1 MVLPSNDSLHE
12 DLILEELEVFQVS
25 SASLPLRFHHFL
37 LCEIKERW
45 RRGGAG
51 GVQEL
56 SGVRSNSQVV
66 ARGNRPFIAVM
77 T

>member
-25 SASLPLRFHHFL
+25 AASLPLHTFVTSCSVRS
-37 LCEIKERW
+37 KRN
-45 RRGGAG
+45 GGREGVEPTVAG

-56 SGVRSNSQVV
+56 WC
-66 ARGNRPFIAVM
+66 
-77 T
+77 